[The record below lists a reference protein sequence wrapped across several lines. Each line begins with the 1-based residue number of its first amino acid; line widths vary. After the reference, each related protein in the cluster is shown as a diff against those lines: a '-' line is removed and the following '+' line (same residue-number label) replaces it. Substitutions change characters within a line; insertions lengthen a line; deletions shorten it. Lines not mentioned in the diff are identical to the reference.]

1 MDIIVLAKFVA
12 DVEDVPPDAW
22 DLETGTLKRGRLRMV
37 TNPLDNHALQAA
49 RELREHHGG
58 RIVVL
63 SMGPESAEA
72 VCRRAIAY
80 GADDA
85 ILVTDRAFAGADTLA
100 TARVLAAAVQKATAS
115 LEIKSPLILAGM
127 QSPDGDTAQVPA
139 ELAAILDIPMLPYVT
154 FLAPAS
160 WPLEFKCLETT
171 GHSEYVLSDLPALAT
186 VTSYTPELSFHTTM
200 EGMFRGAGADIRR
213 WGAEDLGL
221 PPAIV
226 GLSGSATR
234 VVKIESVSSR
244 RERRCTVALTD
255 RREASRDMAAL
266 VNSLDSW
273 IQGPGA
279 NSSTEGTSPETE
291 EAPNPAVQANSD
303 LPEPPENRR
312 APVFCVVEEG
322 PRGPTS
328 GSLELL
334 GTARLLAD
342 SLQVPAVALRIDP
355 RRGDSAAALL
365 AEAGAH
371 RILAIRATDKS
382 AGYPKHHRLAQLL
395 VEAVHKK
402 GPQIVLAPASPEGRV
417 VAPLAAAQLGAG
429 LTADC
434 TGLAIADYL
443 QKRGNRLFPGV
454 LHQTRPA
461 LGGNI
466 LATIVSVNGNSDA
479 PQMATVRAGVFTRRS
494 FPTDNA
500 VVEELTVSHP
510 LEAMSLRRTNGGPD
524 TDRPGDPTGSRDRG
538 SAGDIVVSVGVGIGT
553 RERLEELVR
562 PVISAMEQRWQV
574 TVELACSR
582 AAVEARILPYSYQ
595 IGQTGRTVR
604 PELYVA
610 LGISGAIQHRLGMQG
625 SGAILAVNPDP
636 DAEIMA
642 ISDFAVLA
650 RLEEALP
657 LFTHAL
663 QNASDSK

>member
-37 TNPLDNHALQAA
+37 TNPLDNHALQVA
-49 RELREHHGG
+49 RDLRKHHGG

-63 SMGPESAEA
+63 SMGPDSAEA

-80 GADDA
+80 GADEA

-100 TARVLAAAVQKATAS
+100 TARVLASAVKKTDES
-115 LEIKSPLILAGM
+115 LGIKSPLILAGM

-154 FLAPAS
+154 LLNPGSA
-160 WPLEFKCLETT
+160 PLEFKCLETT
-171 GHSEYVLSDLPALAT
+171 GHSDYVLKSPPALAT
-186 VTSYTPELSFHTTM
+186 ITSYTSELPFHTTM
-200 EGMFRGAGADIRR
+200 EGMLRGAQAEILR
-213 WGAEDLGL
+213 WGAEELGL
-221 PPAIV
+221 PTEAV

-234 VVKIESVSSR
+234 VVNIESISSR
-244 RERRCTVALTD
+244 RERRCTVTLTD
-255 RREASRDMAAL
+255 PREASRETDAL
-266 VNSLDSW
+266 VKSLDSW
-273 IQGPGA
+273 LQGPA
-279 NSSTEGTSPETE
+279 SKETPEPE
-291 EAPNPAVQANSD
+291 LMDAEAPTPAEVHGDSSGTTQD
-303 LPEPPENRR
+303 QGR
-312 APVFCVVEEG
+312 PVFSVIEEDL
-322 PRGPTS
+322 RGPTT

-342 SLQVPAVALRIDP
+342 RLEVPAVAVRLDP
-355 RRGDSAAALL
+355 IPDKRVIALL
-365 AEAGAH
+365 AGAGAH
-371 RILAIRATDKS
+371 RILEIRTSDEP
-382 AGYPKHHRLAQLL
+382 AGYPAHHRLARCLARA
-395 VEAVHKK
+395 VEEK
-402 GPQIVLAPASPEGRV
+402 GPQIVLAPASPAGRV
-417 VAPLAAAQLGAG
+417 VAPLAAAHLGAG

-434 TGLAIADYL
+434 TGLSIADYR
-443 QKRGNRLFPGV
+443 QKRGARLFPQV

-466 LATIVSVNGNSDA
+466 LATIVSVNGSPGA
-479 PQMATVRAGVFTRRS
+479 PQMATVRAGVFPRRPYS
-494 FPTDNA
+494 AKDA
-500 VVEELTVSHP
+500 VVEELSIP
-510 LEAMSLRRTNGGPD
+510 LLPPITSLRRLGGGGESVSVESHSEP
-524 TDRPGDPTGSRDRG
+524 RDGR
-538 SAGDIVVSVGVGIGT
+538 SSDAVVVSVGVGIGS

-562 PVISAMEQRWQV
+562 PLISAMEQRWQV
-574 TVELACSR
+574 SVGLACSR

-642 ISDFAVLA
+642 ISDFAVVA

-657 LFTHAL
+657 LLTQAL
-663 QNASDSK
+663 LRPVNTG